1 MFEEEGTARTKL
13 LSYLGFT
20 MPVECSD
27 KYSDLDNLGKGLE
40 NTLSLDTR
48 SSVEVDVSTYSIDN
62 GEEFF
67 NNPQISEDSSA
78 YEEKSVPNGEKA
90 EKEPEEPSRSYDPSF
105 DDSIQHALVVGD
117 YKGAVLQCIAADRM
131 ADALVIAHA
140 GGSSLWESTRDQ
152 YLKNNLAP
160 YLKVVSALVRNDLMA
175 LINARPLNSWKETLA
190 LLCTVTVRPRT
201 ARYVPAWQ
209 LIGMRTSRYWAV
221 PLKSAVGGRFRLS
234 AIDFGCRRSNEGEID
249 YRQSI
254 EEEKGRKKKRKR
266 RKKKKRRSTSHRP
279 RLRAACAPSP
289 PAGRSRAIA
298 TCGRLLSPCGET
310 SEILICYYLIL
321 LHSLSERDA
330 PISLPYQSSA
340 SHTESLYGADQSGYG
355 VLDYSHNY
363 YEDNNLSQP
372 LPQLHQ
378 NVADTSR
385 AEGFHQAP
393 GSAYGGNQLVQQK
406 PQVPDF
412 SNQRLF
418 HPSQPSQNFIPSHTS
433 QISQL
438 SEMLN
443 AISSPAWLLS
453 YIRSVFLGHVIRM
466 LFIVYLSC
474 FSFFQGAA
482 NPLYQHGPP
491 ISAPQDVGASQPASI
506 TVQRFSQPISTSTA
520 PRGFTPVY
528 NPNFAQRPSISPVHP
543 LSPTKSS
550 ETQPVGVPPAPPS
563 TVQTVDTSNVPGN
576 ASSP

>member
-67 NNPQISEDSSA
+67 NNPPISEDSSA

-160 YLKVVSALVRNDLMA
+160 YLKLLEGSNLIMMFPFKVVSALVRNDLMA

-249 YRQSI
+249 YRRSI

-266 RKKKKRRSTSHRP
+266 RKKKRSTSHRP
-279 RLRAACAPSP
+279 RLRAACVLSP

-298 TCGRLLSPCGET
+298 TCGRLLSPCGEMF
-310 SEILICYYLIL
+310 
-321 LHSLSERDA
+321 R
-330 PISLPYQSSA
+330 LP
-340 SHTESLYGADQSGYG
+340 
-355 VLDYSHNY
+355 
-363 YEDNNLSQP
+363 DNNLSQP

-418 HPSQPSQNFIPSHTS
+418 HPSQPSQNFIPSYTS

-506 TVQRFSQPISTSTA
+506 TVQRFAQPISTSTA